1 MPVAPAAFIE
11 KISDGNAAC
20 FGFLEAECLSI
31 FSGSRVY
38 NDGNA
43 CLHNSR

>member
-20 FGFLEAECLSI
+20 FGFLEAE
-31 FSGSRVY
+31 
-38 NDGNA
+38 
-43 CLHNSR
+43 